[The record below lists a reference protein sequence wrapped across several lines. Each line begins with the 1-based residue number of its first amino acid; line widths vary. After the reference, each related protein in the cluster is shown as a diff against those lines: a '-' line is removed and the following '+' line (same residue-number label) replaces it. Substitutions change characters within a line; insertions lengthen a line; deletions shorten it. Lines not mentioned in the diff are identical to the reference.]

1 MKSGKVI
8 WLYNE
13 EGEMLYDYIMKEKEV
28 MWLYNEEGW
37 FDYIMKRGDMII

>member
-1 MKSGKVI
+1 
-8 WLYNE
+8 
-13 EGEMLYDYIMKEKEV
+13 MLYDFIMKEKEV